1 MKIIFVVGLP
11 GSGKTSYAK
20 TIGGVL
26 VDDPKGLDDF
36 PLERVDLLVVSDPML
51 CVLKTREEGEEV
63 LRERYGDFE
72 TEYIFFENDPCQC
85 LSNSQ
90 RRKDKPVEDS
100 IFWLS
105 SMYQIPEGII
115 PIKCWKPLTTTSG
128 FDNILS
134 VNLKTNKEKNEEFA
148 VYC

>member
-11 GSGKTSYAK
+11 GSGKTCFAK
-20 TIGGVL
+20 TLGGVL
-26 VDDPKGLDDF
+26 VDDPKGLEDF
-36 PLERVDLLVVSDPML
+36 PKYRVDLLIVADPML

-63 LRERYGDFE
+63 LRDRYGDFE
-72 TEYIFFENDPCQC
+72 SEYVFFENDPSQC
-85 LSNSQ
+85 LSNSK

-115 PIKCWKPLTTTSG
+115 PIKCWKPI
-128 FDNILS
+128 DNN
-134 VNLKTNKEKNEEFA
+134 VR
-148 VYC
+148 V